1 MNDDDEKKHLAQ
13 SQDNARVLAVI
24 EERMRGM
31 EKAVTTRLEKIEGTL
46 LEYVRLERYK
56 PVEILVY
63 GFAGLILAGVV
74 GGLVASIL
82 K

>member
-1 MNDDDEKKHLAQ
+1 MDENEEKQHLRQ
-13 SQDNARVLAVI
+13 SQENARVLAVI
-24 EERMRGM
+24 EERMRNM
-31 EKAVTTRLEKIEGTL
+31 EKALTGRLGKIENTL

-56 PVEILVY
+56 PVEIIVY

-74 GGLVASIL
+74 GGLVASVL